1 MPPLYS
7 GSADEWCFLSTE
19 TTGTAVTVEFTID
32 KFTNQMKKAS
42 MLKSHQFS
50 VKDTLWR
57 IVVWPESEDK
67 DSKGHVSVFILNDSD
82 SDEDINVT
90 CKFTLGDAMHGY
102 YGHADD
108 KISGGWRLG
117 FPRFISHEDCKE
129 FLRDGRLTIKV
140 EMSVLEEE
148 ETLIHGKG
156 KNFNPGKGSG
166 VNLKIFED
174 KVFTDFQVVCNGKSF
189 PCHKAFLAARSPV
202 FMKMMESNMKEA
214 NEATMKIDCTEIVA
228 ENLVKYF
235 YTGQVDAEVL
245 NENSVSFLELGEKF
259 DMAEL
264 KSMAEQVMIANLD
277 KENMLSFFLAG
288 DLYHGQQL
296 RAAAKT
302 FLRQN
307 KGSLKEHGGWK
318 EALKER
324 VDLLL
329 ELMEALI

>member
-1 MPPLYS
+1 MR
-7 GSADEWCFLSTE
+7 
-19 TTGTAVTVEFTID
+19 V
-32 KFTNQMKKAS
+32 
-42 MLKSHQFS
+42 H
-50 VKDTLWR
+50 
-57 IVVWPESEDK
+57 
-67 DSKGHVSVFILNDSD
+67 
-82 SDEDINVT
+82 
-90 CKFTLGDAMHGY
+90 

-117 FPRFISHEDCKE
+117 IPRFISHEDCKE
-129 FLRDGRLTIKV
+129 VLRDGRLTIKV
-140 EMSVLEEE
+140 EMSVLDEE

-156 KNFNPGKGSG
+156 KNFSPGKGSG

-174 KVFTDFQVVCNGKSF
+174 KVFTDFQVVCNGKPF

-202 FMKMMESNMKEA
+202 FMRMMESNMKEA

-228 ENLVKYF
+228 ENLVKYL
-235 YTGQVDAEVL
+235 YTGQVDPEVL
-245 NENSVSFLELGEKF
+245 NENSVSFLEIGEKY

-288 DLYHGQQL
+288 DLHHGQML

-302 FLRQN
+302 FLKQN
-307 KGSLKEHGGWK
+307 KSSLKEQEGWK

-329 ELMEALI
+329 ELMETLL